1 MDAERMLSA
10 GSSLDKARAI
20 FTDLARKRPR
30 ARLTIRQRIRVLN
43 GGHEAWRM
51 ASNIAKA
58 AGAAETAQHWP
69 WPQKTKLNR
78 YYASQNGLQVSLNA
92 SCGVRPISDR
102 SRSLSFIRS
111 WRHRARWRHSMNN
124 ARSSLHTGRRRERTV
139 IMLRPIMLMA
149 SSNARR

>member
-43 GGHEAWRM
+43 GGQSDRGSARDEAWRM

-92 SCGVRPISDR
+92 SCGV
-102 SRSLSFIRS
+102 
-111 WRHRARWRHSMNN
+111 
-124 ARSSLHTGRRRERTV
+124 
-139 IMLRPIMLMA
+139 
-149 SSNARR
+149 